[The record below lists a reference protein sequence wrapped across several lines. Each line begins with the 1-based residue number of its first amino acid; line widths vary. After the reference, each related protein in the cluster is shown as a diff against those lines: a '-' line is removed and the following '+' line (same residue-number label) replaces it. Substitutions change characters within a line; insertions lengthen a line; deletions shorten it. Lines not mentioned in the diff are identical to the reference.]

1 MTPEQK
7 CKCRQIYSYYGRDSQ
22 LRQLAEECAE
32 LIQAVTKL
40 SRAYERGDDVDCF
53 KAEVSLREEVA
64 DVTIM
69 LSQLREGCMLFENKT
84 GMSAL
89 ISRKLDRQLERIRK
103 EMEER

>member
-7 CKCRQIYSYYGRDSQ
+7 QKCRQIYKFYGRDSQ

-32 LIQAVTKL
+32 LIQAITKL
-40 SRAYERGDDVDCF
+40 SRAYERGSDTECCM
-53 KAEVSLREEVA
+53 AEMSLREEVA
-64 DVTIM
+64 DVSIM
-69 LSQLREGCMLFENKT
+69 LAQFREASMLFEDST

-89 ISRKLDRQLERIRK
+89 ISRKLNRQLERIRK